1 MKMSEQTISE
11 IDYNKGYEK
20 GYSDAMQCLSEKFE
34 KILLKSKTESYD
46 EGYQAGANQKDNDPC
61 LCGFWG
67 NKK

>member
-1 MKMSEQTISE
+1 MKMSEQTINK

-34 KILLKSKTESYD
+34 KVLLKSNTESYD
-46 EGYQAGANQKDNDPC
+46 KGYQEGANQKDNDPC

>member
-34 KILLKSKTESYD
+34 KVLL
-46 EGYQAGANQKDNDPC
+46 ANQKDNDPC